1 MPYRSAL
8 GRFSKQSWNEFND
21 EIKQAENEHLM
32 EGIVAGCALVAYAD
46 GWVTDE
52 EHDRMVSL
60 IRGFEP
66 IATFGID
73 DVITTFES
81 ITSRFASDPKTG
93 ESTALKAVARVRG
106 AANYP
111 TLLVKTCCAIA
122 AADGGF
128 DAEERKVIIHI
139 CKVLGLDPATFD
151 IADAP

>member
-8 GRFSKQSWNEFND
+8 GRFTKQSWNDFND

-52 EHDRMVSL
+52 ERDRMISL

-66 IATFGID
+66 IAVFGLE
-73 DVITTFES
+73 DVIVSFE
-81 ITSRFASDPKTG
+81 TLTARFAADPING
-93 ESTALKAVARVRG
+93 EETALKSVARVKG
-106 AANYP
+106 AARYP
-111 TLLVKTCCAIA
+111 ALLVKTCCSIA

-128 DAEERKVIIHI
+128 DAEERKAIIQI
-139 CKVLGLDPATFD
+139 CDVLGLNPAIFD

>member
-1 MPYRSAL
+1 MPSRNAL
-8 GRFSKQSWNEFND
+8 GRSSKQSWNELND

-52 EHDRMVSL
+52 EHDRMVTL

-73 DVITTFES
+73 DVVETFEAA
-81 ITSRFASDPKTG
+81 TSRFTADQSDG
-93 ESTALKAVARVRG
+93 EAEALKAVARVKG
-106 AANYP
+106 AGNYP
-111 TLLVKTCCAIA
+111 ALLVKTCRAIA

-128 DAEERKVIIHI
+128 DAEERKVVIHI
-139 CKVLGLDPATFD
+139 CKVLGLDPFAFD
-151 IADAP
+151 VADAP

>member
-21 EIKQAENEHLM
+21 EIKQAENEYLM

-46 GWVTDE
+46 GWVTGE

-66 IATFGID
+66 IAAFGLD
-73 DVITTFES
+73 DVIVSFEAM
-81 ITSRFASDPKTG
+81 TAQFVSDPKNA
-93 ESTALKAVARVRG
+93 EAAALKAVARVKGSAR
-106 AANYP
+106 YP
-111 TLLVKTCCAIA
+111 ILLVQTCCAIA

-128 DAEERKVIIHI
+128 DAEERKVVIRI
-139 CKVLGLDPATFD
+139 CRVLGLDPAAFD